1 MKGAIQ
7 ALCENYRKVTIY
19 TSRFQYSGV
28 VSDITLYDDSLI
40 LTNVESIETKWDR
53 DFEKKYDIE
62 RVSDILIPYSEIKSI
77 EGILDSKYKDHD
89 W

>member
-40 LTNVESIETKWDR
+40 LTNVE
-53 DFEKKYDIE
+53 
-62 RVSDILIPYSEIKSI
+62 
-77 EGILDSKYKDHD
+77 DHD